1 MKPTTRTDNP
11 DSIYNLS
18 FKDSLGQEHQLD
30 QFKGK
35 ALLIVNT
42 ATGCG
47 LAPQFVAL
55 EKLWKTYGPDR
66 LVVIGFPSNQF
77 AQEAESDESMV
88 GVCQK
93 NFGVTFLLSE
103 VTHVNG
109 AHAHP
114 VFTYLKAHSKA
125 FGIKAIKWNFTKFL
139 VHADGTTIER
149 FGPTVLPESMEDAVK
164 RAIRSSSIF

>member
-1 MKPTTRTDNP
+1 MKSIINTEKS

-18 FKDSLGQEHQLD
+18 FKDSLGKEYRLD
-30 QFKGK
+30 QFKGR

-42 ATGCG
+42 ATQCG

-55 EKLWKTYGPDR
+55 EKLWQTYGPDR

-77 AQEAESDESMV
+77 AQETESDESMV

-93 NFGVTFLLSE
+93 NFGVTFLLSG
-103 VTHVNG
+103 VTYVNG
-109 AHAHP
+109 AQTHP
-114 VFTYLKAHSKA
+114 VFKYLKAHSRA
-125 FGIKAIKWNFTKFL
+125 FGVKAIKWNFTKFL

-149 FGPTVLPESMEDAVK
+149 FAPTVLPESMEEVVR
-164 RAIRSSSIF
+164 RALPAK

>member
-1 MKPTTRTDNP
+1 MKPTKHTENP
-11 DSIYNLS
+11 DSIYKLS
-18 FKDSLGQEHQLD
+18 FKDSSGQKYQLD

-42 ATGCG
+42 ATQCG
-47 LAPQFVAL
+47 LAPQFVGL

-77 AQEAESDESMV
+77 AQEGESDESMV

-103 VTHVNG
+103 VTNVNG
-109 AHAHP
+109 AQAHP
-114 VFTYLKAHSKA
+114 VFKYLKAHSKA

-139 VHADGTTIER
+139 VHPDGKTIER
-149 FGPTVLPESMEDAVK
+149 FGPTVLPESIEGAV
-164 RAIRSSSIF
+164 AQALPAN